1 MPRNGVQQGAV
12 MFEIKQWNPETYR
25 RQTRR
30 STLIIAL
37 IFVLLA
43 VTLSSVAVMLFGE
56 ADGDNFRLNLGGVIA
71 GLVLSVAL
79 VRIKF
84 WSQAWMAPAIYGWQ
98 LKRSLMSI
106 TNIMHYVT
114 AGVQAGEPTA
124 MKLLRFYHLGLTQMH
139 QLDGNSSALGQMT
152 REIEQHKENMLAQA
166 IDTEQYRLNPAWLEA
181 VKKFGAE
188 K

>member
-71 GLVLSVAL
+71 GPVSYTHLTLPTIYSV
-79 VRIKF
+79 
-84 WSQAWMAPAIYGWQ
+84 
-98 LKRSLMSI
+98 
-106 TNIMHYVT
+106 
-114 AGVQAGEPTA
+114 
-124 MKLLRFYHLGLTQMH
+124 
-139 QLDGNSSALGQMT
+139 
-152 REIEQHKENMLAQA
+152 
-166 IDTEQYRLNPAWLEA
+166 
-181 VKKFGAE
+181 
-188 K
+188 